1 MHQRP
6 FLSKVLLRNFDTVMA
21 MSQSPSEALSSEMQ
35 LHKYEVIMTVSKSII
50 KQNAVAHI
58 WSDYGRYPQ
67 QGNDQKEWL
76 ISSPLCFTDTICCNC
91 KLVSMTYRCKRDW
104 HLHCLCFAEAIYS
117 DELTGVTDSSNKG
130 NGGFIQ
136 RLPYFI
142 LVKRVYD
149 ERHEL
154 TEELKEQLDIVK
166 NRYPFFSVFGGY
178 SWLRESMG
186 KLLANSDQVIL
197 KTSDP
202 AYDDD

>member
-1 MHQRP
+1 
-6 FLSKVLLRNFDTVMA
+6 
-21 MSQSPSEALSSEMQ
+21 
-35 LHKYEVIMTVSKSII
+35 
-50 KQNAVAHI
+50 
-58 WSDYGRYPQ
+58 
-67 QGNDQKEWL
+67 
-76 ISSPLCFTDTICCNC
+76 
-91 KLVSMTYRCKRDW
+91 MTYRCKRDW
-104 HLHCLCFAEAIYS
+104 RLHCLCFAEAIYS

-178 SWLRESMG
+178 GWLGDSMG

-197 KTSDP
+197 KTSEP
-202 AYDDD
+202 AYDDG